1 MNANLPLCLALDNF
15 LIDGMAVDKVRALEQ
30 TERVAVLQLQLMCL
44 YIHYT
49 ILFFRS
55 MVLNCASEFYCA

>member
-30 TERVAVLQLQLMCL
+30 TERVAFLQLQLMCL

-55 MVLNCASEFYCA
+55 MVLNCANEFYCA

>member
-55 MVLNCASEFYCA
+55 MVLNCANEFYCA